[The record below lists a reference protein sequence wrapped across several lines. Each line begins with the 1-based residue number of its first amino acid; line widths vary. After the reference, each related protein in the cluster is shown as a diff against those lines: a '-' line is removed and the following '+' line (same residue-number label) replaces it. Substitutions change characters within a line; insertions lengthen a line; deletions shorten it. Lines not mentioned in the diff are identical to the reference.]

1 MKLTDNFWLS
11 EFESNDSAEMPKNV
25 FENIN
30 MLAEQL
36 QQIRDIVCVPIEV
49 TSGYRSPEHNKEV
62 GGVSN
67 SQHLYGKASD
77 IQVEHYKPRE
87 IYNLLNEMM
96 NNGEIIQGGLG
107 LYDTFVHY
115 DIRGYRARW

>member
-11 EFESNDSAEMPKNV
+11 EFKSNDGEEMPENV

-30 MLAEQL
+30 IVAEQL
-36 QQIRDIVCVPIEV
+36 QELRDVVCVPIKV
-49 TSGYRSPEHNKEV
+49 TSGYRSPSHNEDV

-67 SQHLYGKASD
+67 SQHLYGKAAD
-77 IQVEHYKPRE
+77 IQVENYKPRE

-96 NNGEIIQGGLG
+96 NNGEIVQGGLG

-115 DIRGYRARW
+115 DIRGYKARW